1 MVGRSEAENFLREF
15 ARWHRGVRLGY
26 LFGRLAL
33 VANRRVFAHVVIGR
47 LECRAKR
54 SAQDSQFHWITLC
67 TSGSASQL
75 QAVTDLERSASLVVL
90 QRENENIQSEI
101 C

>member
-26 LFGRLAL
+26 LFGRVAL
-33 VANRRVFAHVVIGR
+33 FANRRVFAHVVNGR

-54 SAQDSQFHWITLC
+54 RSQDSQFHWITLC

>member
-33 VANRRVFAHVVIGR
+33 FANRRVFAHVVNGR

-54 SAQDSQFHWITLC
+54 RAQDSQFHWITLC

-90 QRENENIQSEI
+90 QRENENIRSGI

>member
-26 LFGRLAL
+26 LFGRVAL
-33 VANRRVFAHVVIGR
+33 FANRRVFAHVVNGR

-54 SAQDSQFHWITLC
+54 RAQGSQFQWITLC

-75 QAVTDLERSASLVVL
+75 QAVTNLERSASLVVL